1 MTASPESAASA
12 EDPGVVVGA
21 ASNGRP
27 RSTSASRLSGAMPRA
42 LILLIGAA
50 AAVVVVAG
58 IRQVAWLVGPVFLA
72 LIIVIAAHPVQ
83 RWLRDRGWPS
93 WVATLAL
100 VLVVYVG
107 LLALFVVLFVSVGQL
122 ATVLPQYS
130 AQFDALLAS
139 VQQSLAGFGIGQTQI
154 QAATHSASLS
164 SVVGA
169 VGGILSGVGGILTV
183 VVLILALLLF
193 FIADASS
200 FDKRLAS
207 IESERPHIVRA
218 LESFA
223 NGTRSYLV
231 VTTVFGFIVA
241 VLDGIALEIM
251 GIPLAILWAVL
262 AFITNYIP
270 NIGFIFGLVPPALL
284 GLLTGGW
291 QLLIAVVVVYCVLNL
306 VIQSLIQ
313 PRFIGNSVGLS
324 ATVTFV
330 TLLFW
335 AWVLGPLGALLAIP
349 LTLLAKALLV
359 DVDPRAR
366 WADALLRTDA
376 EEPQEEQETG
386 EQETEE
392 PDRTPDPG
400 LGTDEDSRPPRRGV
414 MTVGPAAPG
423 TTVSETREAP
433 RDPRRPGAL
442 RRRPVGL
449 RDGPGDD
456 RARGR
461 HDARDAE
468 LPRCDRHRPR
478 CDGRDVP
485 GPRVRRLAV
494 RVRPRRR
501 RRRRTAGAFAR
512 SPAPPGSTWSSCYW
526 PWCPSRSSRSACW
539 ACGSPRRPSGS
550 S

>member
-1 MTASPESAASA
+1 MRLPHAAPMTASRDPAASA
-12 EDPGVVVGA
+12 DDPGVVVGA
-21 ASNGRP
+21 ASNGSP
-27 RSTSASRLSGAMPRA
+27 RSTSASQLSGAMPRA

-50 AAVVVVAG
+50 AAVVAVAG
-58 IRQVAWLVGPVFLA
+58 IKQVAWLVGPVFLA

-83 RWLRDRGWPS
+83 RWLRDRGWPT

-107 LLALFVVLFVSVGQL
+107 LLALFVVLLVSVGQL

-130 AQFDALLAS
+130 AQFNALLGS
-139 VQQSLAGFGIGQTQI
+139 VEQLLAGLGIGQAQI
-154 QAATHSASLS
+154 EAATQSVSLN

-169 VGGILSGVGGILTV
+169 VGGVVSGVSGILTV

-193 FIADASS
+193 FIADAAT
-200 FDKRLAS
+200 FGRRLDS
-207 IESERPHIVRA
+207 IEAERPQIVRA

-231 VTTVFGFIVA
+231 VTTVFGLIVA
-241 VLDGIALEIM
+241 VLDGIALAIM
-251 GIPLAILWAVL
+251 GIPLAVLWAVL

-284 GLLTGGW
+284 ALLTGGW
-291 QLLIAVVVVYCVLNL
+291 TLLIAVVVVYCVLNL

-376 EEPQEEQETG
+376 EEPEEEQETG
-386 EQETEE
+386 EQETGE
-392 PDRTPDPG
+392 PEPEPEPH
-400 LGTDEDSRPPRRGV
+400 LGTG
-414 MTVGPAAPG
+414 G
-423 TTVSETREAP
+423 TA
-433 RDPRRPGAL
+433 
-442 RRRPVGL
+442 
-449 RDGPGDD
+449 
-456 RARGR
+456 GR
-461 HDARDAE
+461 H
-468 LPRCDRHRPR
+468 
-478 CDGRDVP
+478 GV
-485 GPRVRRLAV
+485 
-494 RVRPRRR
+494 
-501 RRRRTAGAFAR
+501 
-512 SPAPPGSTWSSCYW
+512 GS
-526 PWCPSRSSRSACW
+526 
-539 ACGSPRRPSGS
+539 
-550 S
+550 

>member
-1 MTASPESAASA
+1 MTASREPAAST
-12 EDPGVVVGA
+12 EDTRVVAA
-21 ASNGRP
+21 ASSGRKP
-27 RSTSASRLSGAMPRA
+27 RSAPASRLSGALPRA
-42 LILLIGAA
+42 LILLIGVA
-50 AAVVVVAG
+50 AAVVAVAG

-83 RWLRDRGWPS
+83 RWLRDQGWPS

-107 LLALFVVLFVSVGQL
+107 LLALFVVLLVSVGQL

-139 VQQSLAGFGIGQTQI
+139 LQQFLAGFGIGQAQV

-164 SVVGA
+164 SVLGA
-169 VGGILSGVGGILTV
+169 VGGVLSGVSGIVTV

-193 FIADASS
+193 FIADAAT

-207 IESERPHIVRA
+207 IGAERPHIARA

-231 VTTVFGFIVA
+231 VTTVFGLIVA

-270 NIGFIFGLVPPALL
+270 NIGFIFGLAPPAVLA
-284 GLLTGGW
+284 LLTGGW
-291 QLLIAVVVVYCVLNL
+291 TLLIAVVVVYCVLNL

-349 LTLLAKALLV
+349 LTLLAKAVLV

-366 WADALLRTDA
+366 WAEALLRTDA
-376 EEPQEEQETG
+376 GEPQEAEEQQDEAQELQEQEA
-386 EQETEE
+386 EE
-392 PDRTPDPG
+392 PERAPEPHR
-400 LGTDEDSRPPRRGV
+400 GTDGAAGHRG
-414 MTVGPAAPG
+414 G
-423 TTVSETREAP
+423 
-433 RDPRRPGAL
+433 
-442 RRRPVGL
+442 
-449 RDGPGDD
+449 
-456 RARGR
+456 
-461 HDARDAE
+461 
-468 LPRCDRHRPR
+468 
-478 CDGRDVP
+478 
-485 GPRVRRLAV
+485 
-494 RVRPRRR
+494 
-501 RRRRTAGAFAR
+501 
-512 SPAPPGSTWSSCYW
+512 GS
-526 PWCPSRSSRSACW
+526 
-539 ACGSPRRPSGS
+539 
-550 S
+550 